1 MGSCAIWDSA
11 GAANF
16 RKLMAEMHRRKSD
29 EQGLMFMAFDVLH
42 QDGIDLRQLQLSER
56 KRDLHR
62 LCAKS
67 RVPRGANLP
76 ERRTAVR
83 SLQQFQV

>member
-16 RKLMAEMHRRKSD
+16 RKLMAEMHTRKSD

-42 QDGIDLRQLQLSER
+42 QDGNPIAARLAR
-56 KRDLHR
+56 KRDARR
-62 LCAKS
+62 LDTTPS
-67 RVPRGANLP
+67 NLKL
-76 ERRTAVR
+76 
-83 SLQQFQV
+83 LQ